1 MLHAGEEL
9 IQKSLENT
17 KNYSRNLKRLRLN
30 FKVVSSYCM
39 ASIVCGC
46 FQSGTVESLMIEA
59 DHVQVRVH
67 YKF

>member
-1 MLHAGEEL
+1 MLRAEEEL
-9 IQKSLENT
+9 IQKSLEMM
-17 KNYSRNLKRLRLN
+17 KNSENLKHLRLN
-30 FKVVSSYCM
+30 FQVVSSHWM

-46 FQSGTVESLMIEA
+46 FQSGTLEGIMVKA